1 MYTSNYITESDVII
15 ALLLMF
21 YQPCDH
27 YYYEKYDITLI
38 AHTLL
43 QWLTI
48 IMLMIL
54 VLKNSV
60 LYVSFS
66 LELSD
71 PLLDDPLSLPEDD
84 DSPSSEELDDSAV
97 VFSTD

>member
-1 MYTSNYITESDVII
+1 MVMYTSNYITESDVII
-15 ALLLMF
+15 ALLLIF

-48 IMLMIL
+48 IMFMIL
-54 VLKNSV
+54 VLKILFSMSHFHLNSPTR
-60 LYVSFS
+60 Y
-66 LELSD
+66 
-71 PLLDDPLSLPEDD
+71 
-84 DSPSSEELDDSAV
+84 
-97 VFSTD
+97 